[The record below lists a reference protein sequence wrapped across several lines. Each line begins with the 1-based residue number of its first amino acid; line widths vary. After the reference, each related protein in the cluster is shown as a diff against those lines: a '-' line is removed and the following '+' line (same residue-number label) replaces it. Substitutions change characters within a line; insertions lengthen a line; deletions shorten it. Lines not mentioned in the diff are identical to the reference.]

1 MTKIPNNV
9 IRPPKGY
16 EYVTVEKKIPIVQ
29 IKRIT
34 DIANGDKLTSQ
45 DDIKKRIDYLES
57 KIDKLMDELRVLKRR
72 DKYKPK
78 PEERAKRVWMSDILE
93 AVCDYFEVS
102 PTDIQSERR
111 HADLVRVRSVFI
123 NLCHA
128 LTYGSYSAIGRMCG
142 NRDHTTIIHHA
153 RLKRNKTGHLN
164 IKKESGIELRSD
176 FGKLEAKLKA
186 EAQPDNE

>member
-9 IRPPKGY
+9 IKPPPGY
-16 EYVTVEKKIPIVQ
+16 EYVIPSNNQPTITTSPGVQ
-29 IKRIT
+29 LKQME
-34 DIANGDKLTSQ
+34 Q

-78 PEERAKRVWMSDILE
+78 PEDRAKRVWMSDILE
-93 AVCDYFEVS
+93 AVCDYFEVG

-123 NLCHA
+123 NLCHE
-128 LTYGSYSAIGRMCG
+128 LTHGSFAAIGRMCG
-142 NRDHTTIIHHA
+142 NRDHTTVIHHA
-153 RLKRNKTGHLN
+153 RLKRNKTGCWN
-164 IKKESGIELRSD
+164 IKKESGIELWSD

>member
-142 NRDHTTIIHHA
+142 NRDHTTIIHHS
-153 RLKRNKTGHLN
+153 RLKRNKTGPWN
-164 IKKESGIELRSD
+164 IKKESGIELWSD

>member
-16 EYVTVEKKIPIVQ
+16 EYVTVEKNIPIVQ
-29 IKRIT
+29 IKRT
-34 DIANGDKLTSQ
+34 TEQ

-57 KIDKLMDELRVLKRR
+57 KIDKFMDELRVLKRR
-72 DKYKPK
+72 DKYRPK

-93 AVCDYFEVS
+93 AVCDYFEVG

-123 NLCHA
+123 NLCHE
-128 LTYGSYSAIGRMCG
+128 LTHGSYAAIGRMCG
-142 NRDHTTIIHHA
+142 NRDHTTVIHHT
-153 RLKRNKTGHLN
+153 RLKTNKSGCWD
-164 IKKESGIELRSD
+164 IKKESGLELWSD
-176 FGKLEAKLKA
+176 YSKLEAKLKS

>member
-16 EYVTVEKKIPIVQ
+16 EYVTVEKNNTYCSNQK
-29 IKRIT
+29 T
-34 DIANGDKLTSQ
+34 TEQ

-72 DKYKPK
+72 DKYRPK

-93 AVCDYFEVS
+93 AVCNYFEIS
-102 PTDIQSERR
+102 PDDIQSERR
-111 HADLVRVRSVFI
+111 HADLVRVRSVYI
-123 NLCHA
+123 NLCHE
-128 LTYGSYSAIGRMCG
+128 LTHGSQPAIGRMCG

-153 RLKRNKTGHLN
+153 RLKRNKTGCWN
-164 IKKESGIELRSD
+164 IKKESGLELWSD
-176 FGKLEAKLKA
+176 YSKLEAKLKS

>member
-16 EYVTVEKKIPIVQ
+16 EYVTVEKNIPIVQ
-29 IKRIT
+29 IKRTT
-34 DIANGDKLTSQ
+34 DITAGDKLTSQ

-57 KIDKLMDELRVLKRR
+57 KIDKLMVELRVLKRR
-72 DKYKPK
+72 DKYRPK

-93 AVCDYFEVS
+93 AVCDYFEVG

-123 NLCHA
+123 NLCHE
-128 LTYGSYSAIGRMCG
+128 LTHGSYAAIGRMCG
-142 NRDHTTIIHHA
+142 NRDHTTIIHHV
-153 RLKRNKTGHLN
+153 RLKRNKTGCWN
-164 IKKESGIELRSD
+164 IKKESGIELWSD

>member
-9 IRPPKGY
+9 IKPPPGY

-29 IKRIT
+29 IKRT
-34 DIANGDKLTSQ
+34 TEQ

-72 DKYKPK
+72 DKYKPN
-78 PEERAKRVWMSDILE
+78 PGDRAKRVWMSDILD
-93 AVCDYFEVS
+93 AVCNYFDYS

-128 LTYGSYSAIGRMCG
+128 LTHGSYAAIGRMCG
-142 NRDHTTIIHHA
+142 NRDHTTVIHHA
-153 RLKRNKTGHLN
+153 RLKRNKTN
-164 IKKESGIELRSD
+164 CWSIKKESGIELWSD
-176 FGKLEAKLKA
+176 YSKLEAKLKS